1 MLKGQEPSSSNHAV
15 LVLSTRRL
23 ALRDKINVLIVCLVF
38 TVQLVTSMVT
48 DCVQLDI
55 TVQIRLV
62 ALMNT
67 HVLLAHTQK
76 SKEHK
81 VRI

>member
-1 MLKGQEPSSSNHAV
+1 M

-67 HVLLAHTQK
+67 LVLLAHTQK